1 MAARK
6 SKSPKAAKA
15 AKAAKSVVKAL
26 SKISPIPGSPG
37 GPGALG
43 SPSSPVPSH
52 FRSGAQLFGI
62 FSGIIALVINVY
74 AVMWIYR
81 LEEIDCKCS
90 NSWMRLYI
98 KYYLHVVIPVMV
110 ISMFI
115 NIYLYSN
122 SLMPRDITNGIFVFY
137 RVFVAFVNFLGFL
150 NIIISIIFIN
160 KLKEINCE
168 CSEDIKREVY
178 FIYNIVLAAFI
189 GITVLFTLMSIPIFM
204 SSLQK

>member
-15 AKAAKSVVKAL
+15 SKSVVKAL
-26 SKISPIPGSPG
+26 IKISPIPGSPG
-37 GPGALG
+37 GPGG
-43 SPSSPVPSH
+43 PGSPVPSQ
-52 FRSGAQLFGI
+52 FRSGVQLFSI

-122 SLMPRDITNGIFVFY
+122 SLVPRDITNGMFVFY

>member
-6 SKSPKAAKA
+6 SKSPKA

-37 GPGALG
+37 GPGG
-43 SPSSPVPSH
+43 PGSPVPSQ
-52 FRSGAQLFGI
+52 FRSGVQLFSI

-122 SLMPRDITNGIFVFY
+122 SLVPRDITNGMFVFY

>member
-1 MAARK
+1 MAPRK
-6 SKSPKAAKA
+6 SKSAKMAKA
-15 AKAAKSVVKAL
+15 SKSVTKAL

-37 GPGALG
+37 GPGG
-43 SPSSPVPSH
+43 VDGQVSSHIKS
-52 FRSGAQLFGI
+52 SAQLFSI
-62 FSGIIALVINVY
+62 LSGIIALVINVY

-90 NSWMRLYI
+90 NTWMRLYI

-110 ISMFI
+110 ISMFL

-122 SLMPRDITNGIFVFY
+122 GLGARDITGGLIVFY
-137 RVFVAFVNFLGFL
+137 RIFVTFVGFLGFL

-189 GITVLFTLMSIPIFM
+189 GITVLFTIMSIPIFM
-204 SSLQK
+204 SVLRK

>member
-15 AKAAKSVVKAL
+15 SKSVVKAL

-37 GPGALG
+37 GPGG
-43 SPSSPVPSH
+43 PGSPVPSQ
-52 FRSGAQLFGI
+52 FRSGVQLFSI

-122 SLMPRDITNGIFVFY
+122 SLVPRDITNGMFVFY